1 MDERYNG
8 AGPKQRIN
16 LEMGAA
22 DSGAALI
29 RPVRNPASYAGFGPH
44 RFPVGGRGDDGPRLD
59 SGFRTTPP
67 KRETRGMRLMVF
79 SALTVTWLVVMG
91 LLTLIAGL
99 GGWSIP

>member
-16 LEMGAA
+16 LEVATA
-22 DSGAALI
+22 DSGATLI
-29 RPVRNPASYAGFGPH
+29 RPLRNPASYAGIGPY
-44 RFPVGGRGDDGPRLD
+44 RLPASGGGDDGPGLNP
-59 SGFRTTPP
+59 GVRTAPQ
-67 KRETRGMRLMVF
+67 KREAGGMRLMVF
-79 SALTVTWLVVMG
+79 SALTVTWLIVMG

>member
-8 AGPKQRIN
+8 TGPKQRIN

-22 DSGAALI
+22 DRGATLV
-29 RPVRNPASYAGFGPH
+29 RPLRNPASYAGFGPH
-44 RFPVGGRGDDGPRLD
+44 RFPVGGGSNDGARFDP
-59 SGFRTTPP
+59 GFRASPP

>member
-8 AGPKQRIN
+8 AGPKQRID

-22 DSGAALI
+22 DRRASVI

-44 RFPVGGRGDDGPRLD
+44 RFPVGGSSDDGAGLHP
-59 SGFRTTPP
+59 GFRVAPQ
-67 KRETRGMRLMVF
+67 KRKPGRVRVVVF
-79 SALTVTWLVVMG
+79 SALTVTWLIVMG